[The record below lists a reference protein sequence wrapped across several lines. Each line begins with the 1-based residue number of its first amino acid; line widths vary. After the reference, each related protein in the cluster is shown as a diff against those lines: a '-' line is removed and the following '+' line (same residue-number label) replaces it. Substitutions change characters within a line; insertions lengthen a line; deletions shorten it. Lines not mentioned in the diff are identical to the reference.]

1 MPCYSHVNFF
11 QSFKYFYVL
20 NTFKVLLAI
29 YLNCSS
35 RVLFRFAN
43 NLNISTPSL
52 LKHFSEQGE
61 VKYYFQLVISSWIM
75 RLGYSFLYVA
85 WSNCR
90 NISCDIYALLI
101 FPMKKYKNFSISL
114 NSLKNMWSLWMRQ
127 KKWLITWLF

>member
-11 QSFKYFYVL
+11 QSCKYFYVL